1 MLSKGRMFY
10 NRKTWIAEPVV
21 VLLFAYHTI
30 LFSRVNDR
38 LFTDKPDNQLQTVQ
52 IKINNNYIALIPLK
66 GLFKVPGFQGIN
78 YIGEDGRNFSNT

>member
-1 MLSKGRMFY
+1 MFR

-30 LFSRVNDR
+30 LFSRENDR
-38 LFTDKPDNQLQTVQ
+38 LFTVKPDNQLQTVQ

-66 GLFKVPGFQGIN
+66 GSFKIPGFQGIN
-78 YIGEDGRNFSNT
+78 DIGEGRRFSNTEKCL